1 MILIRA
7 IYLLLVLFFATFSMS
22 YTLAD
27 THDTNAS
34 TETSE
39 EEALPLN
46 DPFAGDE
53 SLSSGTNIISGSEEE
68 REAMSLYKFKLVG
81 IIEGEYEAYATLVDA
96 SGEILSLTLHEE
108 LSAGVKLIDSVDLHS
123 NLANIGD
130 TRSLI
135 LHPASTTHRQLTE
148 EQRNG
153 AGASSDAIRLSVG
166 IEDVN
171 DIIADLDQALSQV

>member
-1 MILIRA
+1 MILIRV
-7 IYLLLVLFFATFSMS
+7 IYLMLLLFFATFSMS

-68 REAMSLYKFKLVG
+68 REAMSLYKFKLVA

-96 SGEILSLTLHEE
+96 SGETLSLTLHEE
-108 LSAGVKLIDSVDLHS
+108 LSEGVKLIDLRI
-123 NLANIGD
+123 N
-130 TRSLI
+130 
-135 LHPASTTHRQLTE
+135 E
-148 EQRNG
+148 
-153 AGASSDAIRLSVG
+153 AIFEKDDNTYIS
-166 IEDVN
+166 INFKNQIKEMN
-171 DIIADLDQALSQV
+171 EY

>member
-34 TETSE
+34 AETSE

-53 SLSSGTNIISGSEEE
+53 SLSSGTNIITGSEEE

-108 LSAGVKLIDSVDLHS
+108 LSAGVKLIDLRI
-123 NLANIGD
+123 N
-130 TRSLI
+130 
-135 LHPASTTHRQLTE
+135 E
-148 EQRNG
+148 
-153 AGASSDAIRLSVG
+153 AIFEKDDNTYIS
-166 IEDVN
+166 INFKNQIKEMN
-171 DIIADLDQALSQV
+171 EY

>member
-34 TETSE
+34 AETSE

-53 SLSSGTNIISGSEEE
+53 FLSSGTNIISGSEEE
-68 REAMSLYKFKLVG
+68 REAMSLYKFKLVA

-96 SGEILSLTLHEE
+96 SGETLSLTLHEE
-108 LSAGVKLIDSVDLHS
+108 LSAGVKLIDLRI
-123 NLANIGD
+123 N
-130 TRSLI
+130 
-135 LHPASTTHRQLTE
+135 E
-148 EQRNG
+148 
-153 AGASSDAIRLSVG
+153 AIFEKDDNTYLS
-166 IEDVN
+166 INFKNQIKEMN
-171 DIIADLDQALSQV
+171 EY

>member
-34 TETSE
+34 AETSE

-53 SLSSGTNIISGSEEE
+53 SLNSGTNIISGSEEE

-96 SGEILSLTLHEE
+96 SGETLSLTLHEE
-108 LSAGVKLIDSVDLHS
+108 LSAGVKLIDLRI
-123 NLANIGD
+123 N
-130 TRSLI
+130 
-135 LHPASTTHRQLTE
+135 E
-148 EQRNG
+148 
-153 AGASSDAIRLSVG
+153 AIFEKDDNTYLS
-166 IEDVN
+166 INFNNQIKEMN
-171 DIIADLDQALSQV
+171 EY

>member
-34 TETSE
+34 AETSE

-53 SLSSGTNIISGSEEE
+53 SLSSGTNIITGSEEE
-68 REAMSLYKFKLVG
+68 REAMSLYKFKLVA
-81 IIEGEYEAYATLVDA
+81 IIEGEYEAYVTLVDA
-96 SGEILSLTLHEE
+96 SGETLSLTLHEE
-108 LSAGVKLIDSVDLHS
+108 LSAGVKLIDLRI
-123 NLANIGD
+123 N
-130 TRSLI
+130 
-135 LHPASTTHRQLTE
+135 E
-148 EQRNG
+148 
-153 AGASSDAIRLSVG
+153 AIFEKDDNTYIS
-166 IEDVN
+166 INFKNQIKEMN
-171 DIIADLDQALSQV
+171 EY

>member
-1 MILIRA
+1 MILIRV
-7 IYLLLVLFFATFSMS
+7 IYLMLLLFFATFSMS

-39 EEALPLN
+39 EETLPLN

-53 SLSSGTNIISGSEEE
+53 SLSSGTNIITGSEEE

-96 SGEILSLTLHEE
+96 SGETLSLTLHEE
-108 LSAGVKLIDSVDLHS
+108 LSAGVKLIDLRI
-123 NLANIGD
+123 N
-130 TRSLI
+130 
-135 LHPASTTHRQLTE
+135 E
-148 EQRNG
+148 
-153 AGASSDAIRLSVG
+153 AIFEKDDNTYIS
-166 IEDVN
+166 INFKNQIKEMN
-171 DIIADLDQALSQV
+171 EY

>member
-7 IYLLLVLFFATFSMS
+7 IYLLLVLFLATFSMS

-34 TETSE
+34 AETSE

-81 IIEGEYEAYATLVDA
+81 IIEGEHEAYVTLVDA
-96 SGEILSLTLHEE
+96 SGETLSLTLHEE
-108 LSAGVKLIDSVDLHS
+108 LSAGVKLIDLRI
-123 NLANIGD
+123 N
-130 TRSLI
+130 
-135 LHPASTTHRQLTE
+135 E
-148 EQRNG
+148 
-153 AGASSDAIRLSVG
+153 AIFEKDDNTYIS
-166 IEDVN
+166 INFNNQIKEMN
-171 DIIADLDQALSQV
+171 EY